1 MKIEKNSFFFSSL
14 EKRRKGKRKRKRIMK
29 NSEEIVEK

>member
-14 EKRRKGKRKRKRIMK
+14 EKRRKGKRKGKRD
-29 NSEEIVEK
+29 SEK